1 MDFGSSVFKPNTNL
15 RYVIRLRNAISKKY
29 MSIATNIGT
38 LVTHSPD
45 FGSDRPIIAGTG
57 TSVRRVVVLYK
68 QGASAEEIARRMSH
82 LNLAQIYAALAY
94 YHANRDEI
102 EADLA
107 EEEAEYWRLEALHSK
122 KP

>member
-1 MDFGSSVFKPNTNL
+1 K
-15 RYVIRLRNAISKKY
+15 
-29 MSIATNIGT
+29 
-38 LVTHSPD
+38 
-45 FGSDRPIIAGTG
+45 DRPVITGTG

-82 LNLAQIYAALAY
+82 LSLAQVYAALAY

-107 EEEAEYWRLEALHSK
+107 EEDAEYWKLALLHSK
-122 KP
+122 KA